1 MQKFQTRGGTVVFA
15 PLTDEELAKDDFKFS
30 IKAHDKVYPVCPDG
44 LHRSQV
50 LYLVM
55 KGLKRILG
63 VKEGVYLP
71 HGALHGFDPL
81 VYDDSPNSL
90 KSVSTVVVSRLK
102 SNYNITAISKP
113 NSFTLP
119 LSSTSTQKYRRHS

>member
-1 MQKFQTRGGTVVFA
+1 MVFA

-30 IKAHDKVYPVCPDG
+30 IKTHDRVYPVCPDG

-55 KGLKRILG
+55 KGIKRILG

-71 HGALHGFDPL
+71 HGALHGYDPL
-81 VYDDSPNSL
+81 VYDESPNSL
-90 KSVSTVVVSRLK
+90 KSVSDNCAL
-102 SNYNITAISKP
+102 
-113 NSFTLP
+113 
-119 LSSTSTQKYRRHS
+119 Q